1 LKNKA
6 LDLYKR
12 TVIKEFLSDRGSMVA
27 QKQVAIYARVS
38 TLDKGQDPET
48 QLLALRA
55 YAARRGFM
63 PAGEY
68 VDYASGTRD
77 DRPQYQALLAAA
89 RKRHIDVV
97 LVWRYDRFARST
109 QALVQALKEFHSLG
123 VDFISYQENID
134 TTTPQGEMIFTVL
147 ASLAQFESA
156 LMSDRVKAGMA
167 RARAQGK
174 RISRAPIPLGVQ
186 GRIADLYRQEVSI
199 HQISRKLGIGY
210 GTAWNYVQR
219 VKAGR
224 LNSDL
229 GHLSP

>member
-1 LKNKA
+1 
-6 LDLYKR
+6 
-12 TVIKEFLSDRGSMVA
+12 MVA
-27 QKQVAIYARVS
+27 PKRVAIYARVS

-55 YAARRGFM
+55 YAARRGFV

-109 QALVQALKEFHSLG
+109 QALVQALHEFHRLG

-134 TTTPQGEMIFTVL
+134 TTTPQGEMIFTVM

-156 LMSDRVKAGMA
+156 LMSERVKAGMA
-167 RARAQGK
+167 RAKAQASGSPVP
-174 RISRAPIPLGVQ
+174 RLHRECRCVLPTSMARG
-186 GRIADLYRQEVSI
+186 SI
-199 HQISRKLGIGY
+199 HQISKQLGLDSARRGITSNGQ
-210 GTAWNYVQR
+210 GWTF
-219 VKAGR
+219 KP
-224 LNSDL
+224 DL
-229 GHLSP
+229 